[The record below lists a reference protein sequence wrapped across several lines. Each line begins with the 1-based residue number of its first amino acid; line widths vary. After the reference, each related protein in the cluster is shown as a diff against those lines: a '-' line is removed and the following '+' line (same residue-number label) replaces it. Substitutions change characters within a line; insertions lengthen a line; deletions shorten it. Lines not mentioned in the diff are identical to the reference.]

1 MFSCRGAEGG
11 GPLCC
16 ASRWAAALRPGTG
29 SAAVHV
35 GGDTDRE
42 GAGQAQARAASAPA
56 WSCLDVLPLSI
67 HVWPQHGRV
76 GRSTPPPGQLE
87 WPLTP
92 LGKLQQETWVPSD
105 RGRRWQ
111 KQLCSPTLGRRPRRT
126 EGMPPLPSSPPG
138 ERSVPARA
146 SSVAGGRHMCVS
158 SRPVSPRANA
168 PVRVNPSVCMPLARA
183 ARSK

>member
-1 MFSCRGAEGG
+1 MLCCEMGRSASSGHREVLPCAWAGTRQAEGQSKCRHVQ
-11 GPLCC
+11 P
-16 ASRWAAALRPGTG
+16 AA
-29 SAAVHV
+29 
-35 GGDTDRE
+35 
-42 GAGQAQARAASAPA
+42 A
-56 WSCLDVLPLSI
+56 WSCLDVLPPSL

-76 GRSTPPPGQLE
+76 GRCTPPPGQPE

-105 RGRRWQ
+105 RSRRWQ
-111 KQLCSPTLGRRPRRT
+111 KQLCSLTLGRHPRRT
-126 EGMPPLPSSPPG
+126 EGTLPPPSSPP
-138 ERSVPARA
+138 VRA
-146 SSVAGGRHMCVS
+146 SPVAGGHHVCVP